1 MSWLFLS
8 SVEET
13 VDIQKYK
20 ERAKENTK
28 RKRQREIRD
37 RNKRNVTLKDG
48 GNWRQNRYQRK
59 NRDRYKKI
67 QRKKMRQRKKEIYH
81 LKKTDIRIY

>member
-1 MSWLFLS
+1 MVQTWTKNIQVEGIGVRERESETERDRENSSQTLDYMSWLFLS

-28 RKRQREIRD
+28 TERERGREKLETEIRGML
-37 RNKRNVTLKDG
+37 R
-48 GNWRQNRYQRK
+48 
-59 NRDRYKKI
+59 
-67 QRKKMRQRKKEIYH
+67 
-81 LKKTDIRIY
+81 

>member
-20 ERAKENTK
+20 ERAKEKTERERGREK
-28 RKRQREIRD
+28 LETEIRGML
-37 RNKRNVTLKDG
+37 R
-48 GNWRQNRYQRK
+48 
-59 NRDRYKKI
+59 
-67 QRKKMRQRKKEIYH
+67 
-81 LKKTDIRIY
+81 